1 MFRLLVIERGFDAEY
16 FMDRM
21 KVYEALE
28 CLASLHYGK
37 KEEWEQARFIAYMV
51 GQVNSTKTL
60 KLTDI
65 IRFPWDEDVEEV
77 VIDENEIKRLQE
89 RTKLI
94 EKKLNGRLSNK
105 TTA

>member
-21 KVYEALE
+21 KAYEALE
-28 CLASLHYGK
+28 YLASLHYGK

-65 IRFPWDEDVEEV
+65 IRFPWDEEQED
-77 VIDENEIKRLQE
+77 VIDENEIRRLQE
-89 RTKLI
+89 KTKLI

>member
-28 CLASLHYGK
+28 CLASLHYVK

-65 IRFPWDEDVEEV
+65 IRFPWDEEQED
-77 VIDENEIKRLQE
+77 VIDENEIRRLQE
-89 RTKLI
+89 KTKLI

-105 TTA
+105 TTT